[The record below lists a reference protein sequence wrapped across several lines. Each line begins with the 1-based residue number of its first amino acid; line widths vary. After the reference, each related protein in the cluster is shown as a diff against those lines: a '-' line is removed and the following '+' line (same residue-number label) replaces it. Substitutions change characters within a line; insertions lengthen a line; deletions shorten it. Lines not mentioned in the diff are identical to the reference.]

1 MPDLSALPWPASCL
15 LPSSLTPSPAARS
28 LLSFPLNATGLCKYR
43 WTTEPAAWHKGFLL
57 YYTKRAWFF
66 YCPRFLLRQLSRA
79 ATDVHSQKIM
89 HQLRFTFIVKR
100 IIYNYWT
107 MMKLMINLCQ
117 YIIGID
123 RIHTYRL
130 RNIDWHITVI
140 KGSCHII
147 LVSRQ
152 TPQCICYIFFI
163 NFYSQDDIEYLPVF
177 LLDMI

>member
-1 MPDLSALPWPASCL
+1 
-15 LPSSLTPSPAARS
+15 
-28 LLSFPLNATGLCKYR
+28 
-43 WTTEPAAWHKGFLL
+43 
-57 YYTKRAWFF
+57 
-66 YCPRFLLRQLSRA
+66 
-79 ATDVHSQKIM
+79 
-89 HQLRFTFIVKR
+89 
-100 IIYNYWT
+100 

-130 RNIDWHITVI
+130 RNIDWYITVI

-152 TPQCICYIFFI
+152 TPQCIYYIFFI

-177 LLDMI
+177 LLDLI